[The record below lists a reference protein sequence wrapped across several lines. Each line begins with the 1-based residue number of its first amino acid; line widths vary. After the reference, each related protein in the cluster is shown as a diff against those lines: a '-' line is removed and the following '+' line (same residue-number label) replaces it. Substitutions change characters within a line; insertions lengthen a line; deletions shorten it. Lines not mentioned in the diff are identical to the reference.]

1 MSVVGRH
8 GTRRKYAEVG
18 GLRVSDIAFR
28 PHTTSPPHVHEH
40 DCLVVLL
47 RGAMEKDER
56 ALTSGAVAYT
66 PAGMLHVDHLAD
78 AGAHTIAIELL
89 DRVEGL
95 SARRAAGLRVPWL
108 GRRLAAELA
117 ATDAA
122 APLALHAAALELLA
136 TVSRAPEGPP
146 PRAWLDEVADHLH
159 DRLFERVTLAE
170 LAAVA
175 GVHRTHLVRA
185 FRARYGVSVGVYLR
199 RERVRWAAREL
210 RATDAPIADIAL
222 QAGFAD
228 QSHFTRT
235 FTRHMGVSPG
245 RYRRG

>member
-8 GTRRKYAEVG
+8 GTRRKCAEVG

-78 AGAHTIAIELL
+78 AGAHTITIEMLN
-89 DRVEGL
+89 RVEGL

-108 GRRLAAELA
+108 GGRLAAELE

-210 RATDAPIADIAL
+210 RSTDAPIADIAL
-222 QAGFAD
+222 HAGFAD

-235 FTRHMGVSPG
+235 FTKHMGVSPG
-245 RYRRG
+245 RYRSG